1 MKFDIDWDT
10 VEAIG
15 IEFVKESYVGL
26 LETFSGYDPE
36 NADHKEDFYNDEW
49 RLECFETVLKYILPK
64 GESHAFI
71 AGQRQ
76 KHLSQIDLFISSIKE
91 VWEDMTAGELS
102 ENERTYIKTSAVI
115 FLLFLYVWVTI

>member
-10 VEAIG
+10 IDAIG
-15 IEFVKESYVGL
+15 IEFVKESYAGL

-49 RLECFETVLKYILPK
+49 RVECFETVLKYILPK
-64 GESHAFI
+64 GEAHAFI

-76 KHLSQIDLFISSIKE
+76 KHLSQFDLFIS
-91 VWEDMTAGELS
+91 
-102 ENERTYIKTSAVI
+102 RY
-115 FLLFLYVWVTI
+115 

>member
-76 KHLSQIDLFISSIKE
+76 KHLSQIDLFISSIKG